1 MPAQAAFG
9 VGIQAVKRIG
19 AFYAI
24 EAEIR
29 GAPAAARH
37 AERQERTAPLMAEFR
52 QWLLETKS
60 RTMKGS
66 YLDQAINYALDHWT
80 GLTRFL
86 DDGRLEIDSNTV
98 ERALRPICLTRKNSL
113 FAGNDGGAESWAITA
128 SIIETCKLQGVNS
141 QAYIADVL
149 TKIVQGWPNSRIDEL
164 MPWAW
169 KPPVVQTKAAA

>member
-1 MPAQAAFG
+1 
-9 VGIQAVKRIG
+9 
-19 AFYAI
+19 
-24 EAEIR
+24 
-29 GAPAAARH
+29 
-37 AERQERTAPLMAEFR
+37 MAEFR